1 MARGKKV
8 TLTLEEQ
15 LEKII
20 SDIEIAKENIKEMEK
35 QKKELEAQIKM
46 ERLTELD
53 ELIQSSGKTFEE
65 VKELLS
71 K

>member
-46 ERLTELD
+46 DRLTELD
-53 ELIQSSGKTFEE
+53 ELIKSSGKTFEE

>member
-8 TLTLEEQ
+8 VLTLEEQ
-15 LEKII
+15 LRKII
-20 SDIEIAKENIKEMEK
+20 SDIEIAKESIKEMEK
-35 QKKELEAQIKM
+35 QKKELETQIKM
-46 ERLTELD
+46 DRLAELD
-53 ELIQSSGKTFEE
+53 ELIASSGKTFEE